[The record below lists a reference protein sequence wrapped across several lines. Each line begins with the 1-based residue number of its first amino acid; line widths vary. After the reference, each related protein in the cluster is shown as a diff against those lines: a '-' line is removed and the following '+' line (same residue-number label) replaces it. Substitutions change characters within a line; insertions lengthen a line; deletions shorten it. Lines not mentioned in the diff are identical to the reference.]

1 MEDIVERLLD
11 LLNAVAYEGALTD
24 VEESILLEIERD
36 YVLAKEAMCLIEC
49 PNCKT
54 KIQF

>member
-36 YVLAKEAMCLIEC
+36 YVLAKEAMCLI
-49 PNCKT
+49 
-54 KIQF
+54 

>member
-36 YVLAKEAMCLIEC
+36 YVLAKEAMCSIEC